1 MSKYSTACKTV
12 MALFY
17 LRQLFFIYFKPF
29 EYIKAQLDQYAFKL
43 LMPMGDS
50 WLA

>member
-17 LRQLFFIYFKPF
+17 FRQLFLIYFKPF
-29 EYIKAQLDQYAFKL
+29 EYVKAQLDQYAFEIS
-43 LMPMGDS
+43 MSMGDS